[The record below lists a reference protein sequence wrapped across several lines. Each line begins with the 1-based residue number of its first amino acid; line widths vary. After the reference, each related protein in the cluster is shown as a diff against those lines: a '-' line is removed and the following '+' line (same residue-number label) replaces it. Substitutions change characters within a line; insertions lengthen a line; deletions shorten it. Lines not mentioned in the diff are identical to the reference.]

1 MAPLQPEGASAM
13 QYRDGD
19 HAADLARS
27 QGIGARELDGYV
39 DAVATSL
46 AEAGGRRR
54 ARPVGARDDHGDRV
68 ARRTRRK
75 VRLPRPL
82 TPRYRSYVVDCS
94 CAQRRSR
101 GKTSRKYC
109 PLARV

>member
-1 MAPLQPEGASAM
+1 M

-46 AEAGGRRR
+46 AEAGD
-54 ARPVGARDDHGDRV
+54 AVAHALSELVTTTATEWHAARV
-68 ARRTRRK
+68 ARYACLGR
-75 VRLPRPL
+75 
-82 TPRYRSYVVDCS
+82 
-94 CAQRRSR
+94 
-101 GKTSRKYC
+101 
-109 PLARV
+109 